1 MKVTFSKT
9 VPYTPTWR
17 GNTELPE
24 EEQVKCVLQV
34 LELNE
39 LLSLVDSFNQAGLEG
54 EVDTDSV
61 DLGTMKPIVT
71 EFAHLLPARA
81 EIKGVF
87 DSAGEAVSVE
97 DIVKYPVFLNLA
109 LEILMKLAE
118 ISSPN
123 EDDVKN

>member
-1 MKVTFSKT
+1 MKVAFSKT
-9 VPYTPTWR
+9 VSYVPAWR
-17 GNTELPE
+17 GNDKLPE
-24 EEQVKCVLQV
+24 NEQVKCVLQV

-54 EVDTDSV
+54 QVDTDAV
-61 DLGTMKPIVT
+61 DIGTMKPIVA

-81 EIKGVF
+81 DIKGLF
-87 DSAGEAVSVE
+87 DQSGAAVPVD

-123 EDDVKN
+123 EDDTKN